1 LVLDEPMTSLDEGGA
16 RLFEQLIV
24 ELNSEGTTVLWINHD
39 LAQVARLAHT
49 ITVIDKVVLA
59 HGSTATTLTGDMQRG
74 VFHAQTNRSAA

>member
-1 LVLDEPMTSLDEGGA
+1 
-16 RLFEQLIV
+16 
-24 ELNSEGTTVLWINHD
+24 VLWINHD